1 MKIVV
6 VSPHLDDE
14 TLGAGGF
21 LLKRKSL
28 GDEIYWINV
37 TNISTDY
44 GYSREYVDSKEK
56 QISAVNT
63 FFSFEK
69 SFDFQ
74 LKPCSLE
81 TLDKNTLIEKFDTCF
96 KDIQPNWLV
105 LPNPSDAHSDHKIV
119 FEAAMACSKVFRYP
133 YIKKIMTMEILS
145 ETDFS
150 KTGETFSPNYFVDIT
165 DFMGQKLEALKIYD
179 TEIGTHPFPR
189 SLESVTA
196 LATLRGAAS
205 GVKYAESFKMIKAI
219 D

>member
-6 VSPHLDDE
+6 ISPHSDDE

-37 TNISTDY
+37 TNISTET
-44 GYSREYVDSKEK
+44 GYSRKYVDDKIR
-56 QISAVNT
+56 QISAISS
-63 FFSFEK
+63 FYGFSK
-69 SFDFQ
+69 SYDFHI
-74 LKPCSLE
+74 KPCTLE
-81 TLDKNTLIEKFDTCF
+81 AIDKNELIDRFDKCF
-96 KDIQPNWLV
+96 KEIQPDWIV
-105 LPNPSDAHSDHKIV
+105 LPNPTDAHSDHRIC

-133 YIKKIMTMEILS
+133 YIKRIMTMEILS

-150 KTGETFSPNYFVDIT
+150 KTGEAFAPNYFVDIT
-165 DFMGQKLEALKIYD
+165 DFMDAKLDAVKIYD
-179 TEIGTHPFPR
+179 TEISAHPFPR
-189 SLESVTA
+189 SLDSVKA

-205 GVKYAESFKMIKAI
+205 GVMYAESFKMIKAI